1 MHNRVDGGGR
11 GLGVCAAADPAGH
24 VPVRSGDDVESSGRR
39 RRLGAGEAATA
50 CRRHA
55 QGDPAPPL
63 TAVLLATAGH
73 LDAGSSRRCP
83 PGAPSC
89 ADTARGR
96 HTWGQ
101 DRRSS
106 SPSSAPCGCSSS
118 SPSTRGVPAPRR
130 SPAPPASH
138 WPPRTTCCAPAP
150 TRAGCSG
157 WTTARTCWATASTSS
172 GSRGRP
178 RGGGAPRGRGSRGGG
193 GRKQGAAA
201 RGVAHARRA
210 LEWLRD
216 EIVGAVYLAG
226 YVDGEVAV
234 AEIVDSARAP
244 RIDLWV
250 GIHDAAHATALG
262 KCILGQLSATDREDY
277 LARHPLHGLTPR
289 TVVDRRRLTV
299 PSPGDLAVD
308 DGEYAV
314 GVSCLAA
321 PVATL
326 QGAGAVAVVVAPRAV
341 GRPEVRQAIWTG
353 AARVS
358 RALALG
364 SSVA

>member
-1 MHNRVDGGGR
+1 M
-11 GLGVCAAADPAGH
+11 
-24 VPVRSGDDVESSGRR
+24 
-39 RRLGAGEAATA
+39 GAGPTLIQSVQRALRLLELVAEHEGRARAKEIARAA
-50 CRRHA
+50 
-55 QGDPAPPL
+55 GLP
-63 TAVLLATAGH
+63 LATTYH
-73 LDAGSSRRCP
+73 LL
-83 PGAPSC
+83 
-89 ADTARGR
+89 
-96 HTWGQ
+96 
-101 DRRSS
+101 
-106 SPSSAPCGCSSS
+106 
-118 SPSTRGVPAPRR
+118 
-130 SPAPPASH
+130 
-138 WPPRTTCCAPAP
+138 
-150 TRAGCSG
+150 
-157 WTTARTCWATASTSS
+157 RTCTHEGWLQRLDD
-172 GSRGRP
+172 GSYVLGHRIDVV
-178 RGGGAPRGRGSRGGG
+178 
-193 GRKQGAAA
+193 RKQGSAA
-201 RGVAHARRA
+201 RGVAHARPA

-289 TVVDRRRLTV
+289 TVVDRRRLAV